1 MRPGLMSPSG
11 DEVNASIR
19 RKGNAPESS
28 MGESSI
34 GSLSRFVRRHVR
46 TIPDAHL
53 STTIPLARIA
63 LIVGLVFLHYGMYPN
78 LRLSPFRGASI
89 AEHEVATFV
98 NSFLLFF
105 FFSVV
110 PLLSLISGWLFFAFL
125 DDGRAD
131 AVRSLGQRVRRRFTT
146 LLLPMVMWNGMCLGA
161 LLLLYANYPDHPLLA
176 GLNVDFD
183 TAGLREYANALVAF
197 NHHPIAYQFWFVR
210 DLFVTVLL
218 SPLLWLALTRAP
230 WLGAT
235 VLFAGWLAN
244 YDFGVFLR
252 PDVAFF
258 FYLGGLL
265 RRQSAPLGIGRR
277 STIALLVL
285 YLSLVAIRTALPWF
299 IDDAGP
305 LLSVATRAM
314 RLVGV
319 MACWGVFLRLAA
331 TPSGKKLAAFGSI
344 AFFLYAM
351 HFPLMAAVKWMLWKR
366 LPAINDFWMIAHY
379 LVSVSVTIALCLLA
393 ARWLARV
400 WPGAFLVL
408 NGGREAGFEPR
419 ARHVVAIP
427 SSGVQYPSAS
437 PVSRRGSTAP

>member
-1 MRPGLMSPSG
+1 MPMSQWR
-11 DEVNASIR
+11 DIVNAPFR
-19 RKGNAPESS
+19 RKGNAPEWK
-28 MGESSI
+28 MTAFSI
-34 GSLSRFVRRHVR
+34 DSLARFVHRHVR

-53 STTIPLARIA
+53 STTIQLARIA

-78 LRLSPFRGASI
+78 LRLSPFHGASI
-89 AEHEVATFV
+89 DEHEVATFV

-125 DDGRAD
+125 DDVRAD
-131 AVRSLGQRVRRRFTT
+131 AARSLGRRVQRRFSS
-146 LLLPMVMWNGMCLGA
+146 LFLPMVLWNALCLG
-161 LLLLYANYPDHPLLA
+161 LLLMLHANYPEHPLLA

-183 TAGLREYANALVAF
+183 TAGFREYANAVFAF

-230 WLGAT
+230 WLGAA
-235 VLFAGWLAN
+235 VLFTGWLAN
-244 YDFGVFLR
+244 YDFGIFLR
-252 PDVAFF
+252 PDVTFF
-258 FYLGGLL
+258 FYVGGLL
-265 RRQSAPLGIGRR
+265 RRQAAPLGIGRR

-285 YLSLVAIRTALPWF
+285 YLSLVGIRTALPWF

-305 LLSVATRAM
+305 ALSVATRAM

-319 MACWGVFLRLAA
+319 VACWGVFLRLAA
-331 TPSGKKLAAFGSI
+331 TPSGKKIAAFGSI

-351 HFPLMAAVKWMLWKR
+351 HFPLMAVVKWMLWKL
-366 LPAINDFWMIAHY
+366 LPRINDFWMIAHY

-393 ARWLARV
+393 ARLLDRT

-408 NGGREAGFEPR
+408 NGGRESGFEPR
-419 ARHVVAIP
+419 ARHAVALP
-427 SSGVQYPSAS
+427 SSGTQ
-437 PVSRRGSTAP
+437 

>member
-1 MRPGLMSPSG
+1 MRVFSNGKLK
-11 DEVNASIR
+11 D
-19 RKGNAPESS
+19 
-28 MGESSI
+28 
-34 GSLSRFVRRHVR
+34 FVRRHVR
-46 TIPDAHL
+46 TIPDTHL
-53 STTIPLARIA
+53 STTIQLARIA

-89 AEHEVATFV
+89 DEHEVATFV

-125 DDGRAD
+125 DDERAD
-131 AVRSLGQRVRRRFTT
+131 AARALGRRVRRRFAS
-146 LLLPMVMWNGMCLGA
+146 LFVPMVLWNAMCLGA
-161 LLLLYANYPDHPLLA
+161 LLLLYSSDPHHPLLA

-183 TAGLREYANALVAF
+183 TAGLREYANAIFAF

-218 SPLLWLALTRAP
+218 SPLLWLFLKRAP
-230 WLGAT
+230 WFGAA
-235 VLFAGWLAN
+235 VLFTGWLAN
-244 YDFGVFLR
+244 YDFGILFR

-258 FYLGGLL
+258 FYIGGLL
-265 RRQSAPLGIGRR
+265 RRQAAPLGIGRR
-277 STIALLVL
+277 STLALLAV

-305 LLSVATRAM
+305 LLAVATRAM

-319 MACWGVFLRLAA
+319 VACWGVFLRFAA
-331 TPSGKKLAAFGSI
+331 TPSGKRLASFGSI

-351 HFPLMAAVKWMLWKR
+351 HFPLMAAVKMVLWKL
-366 LPAINDFWMIAHY
+366 LPQINDFWMIAHY

-393 ARWLARV
+393 ARFLART
-400 WPGAFLVL
+400 WPSAFLVL
-408 NGGREAGFEPR
+408 NGGRDPGFEPR
-419 ARHVVAIP
+419 VQAA
-427 SSGVQYPSAS
+427 GVPAPSAQ
-437 PVSRRGSTAP
+437 

>member
-1 MRPGLMSPSG
+1 MR
-11 DEVNASIR
+11 AF
-19 RKGNAPESS
+19 
-28 MGESSI
+28 SI
-34 GSLSRFVRRHVR
+34 GSLASFVRRHVR

-53 STTIPLARIA
+53 STTIQLARIA

-89 AEHEVATFV
+89 DEHEVATFV

-125 DDGRAD
+125 DDERAD
-131 AVRSLGQRVRRRFTT
+131 AARALGRRVRRRFAS
-146 LLLPMVMWNGMCLGA
+146 LFVPMVLWNAMCLGA
-161 LLLLYANYPDHPLLA
+161 LLLLYANDPHHPLLA

-183 TAGLREYANALVAF
+183 TAGFREYANAIFAF

-218 SPLLWLALTRAP
+218 SPLLWLLLKRAP
-230 WLGAT
+230 WFGAA
-235 VLFAGWLAN
+235 VLFTGWLAN
-244 YDFGVFLR
+244 YDFGIFLR

-258 FYLGGLL
+258 FYIGGLL
-265 RRQSAPLGIGRR
+265 RRLAAPLGIGRR
-277 STIALLVL
+277 STLALLAV

-319 MACWGVFLRLAA
+319 VACWGVFLRFAA
-331 TPSGKKLAAFGSI
+331 TPSGKRLAAFGSI

-351 HFPLMAAVKWMLWKR
+351 HFPLMAAVKMVLWKL
-366 LPAINDFWMIAHY
+366 LPQINDFWMIAHY

-393 ARWLARV
+393 ARFLARV

-408 NGGREAGFEPR
+408 NGGRDPGFEPR
-419 ARHVVAIP
+419 AQAAGIP
-427 SSGVQYPSAS
+427 ASSAQ
-437 PVSRRGSTAP
+437 